1 MESINLKQR
10 VELFWKKFYLIQR
23 ISYFITL
30 FPLLWFFAG
39 FFDITRGMIFYI
51 LMDLASLDIYFTNKL
66 IIITGNPSNE
76 LNPIPKLL
84 MKIFKKYWIY
94 PMFIFMYGAFYL
106 VSFVILLSLADYFFF
121 IGFYAMVVNM
131 NFIQYTKLR
140 LLKKYNIKA
149 EFMEVKE
156 NR

>member
-1 MESINLKQR
+1 VESINLKQR